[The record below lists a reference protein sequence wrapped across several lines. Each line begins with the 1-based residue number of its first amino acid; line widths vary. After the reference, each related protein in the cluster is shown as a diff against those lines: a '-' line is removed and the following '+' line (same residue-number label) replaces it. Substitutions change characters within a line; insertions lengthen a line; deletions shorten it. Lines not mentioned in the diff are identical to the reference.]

1 MGHRLMV
8 ATIPAVEMQEYV
20 NEMRRRGLKFVR
32 DDDVTIRPDVALLAL
47 EALDARIAGS
57 MLYGETL
64 TELIAARDDLQ
75 RAVHAAVEAS

>member
-32 DDDVTIRPDVALLAL
+32 DDDVTLRPDVALLAL
-47 EALDARIAGS
+47 EAMDARIAGCVLS
-57 MLYGETL
+57 GEML

-75 RAVHAAVEAS
+75 RAVHAAVEMS

>member
-20 NEMRRRGLKFVR
+20 NEMRRRGLRFVR

-47 EALDARIAGS
+47 EAMDARIAGCVLS
-57 MLYGETL
+57 GETL
-64 TELIAARDDLQ
+64 TELIAARDELQ
-75 RAVHAAVEAS
+75 RAVHAAVEAG

>member
-47 EALDARIAGS
+47 EAMDARIASGELS
-57 MLYGETL
+57 GETL
-64 TELIAARDDLQ
+64 TESIAARDELQ
-75 RAVHAAVEAS
+75 RAVHAAVEAG

>member
-47 EALDARIAGS
+47 EAMDARIAS
-57 MLYGETL
+57 GEL
-64 TELIAARDDLQ
+64 SGVLLDELRAARDELQ
-75 RAVHAAVEAS
+75 RAVHAALEYA